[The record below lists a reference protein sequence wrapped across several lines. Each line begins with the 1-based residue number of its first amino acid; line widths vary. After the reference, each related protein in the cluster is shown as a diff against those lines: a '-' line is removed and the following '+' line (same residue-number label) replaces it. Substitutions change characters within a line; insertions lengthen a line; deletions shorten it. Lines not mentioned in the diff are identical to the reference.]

1 MFKIKNI
8 SYLIF
13 FFFIIFFQTVLKSE
27 ESSIEI
33 LSNYLSEL
41 KHFKCNFIQLNPDG
55 TVSEGNLIF
64 SDNKI
69 KISYLKPTKITFIAK
84 RNKAMYYNETLQE
97 VHYFN
102 PDKTAFNIFKSL
114 FQIKDMVKDDYIMKE
129 SNDVLKIIFNKFNI
143 EELIEFTIF
152 FERNPIVLKK
162 FEWIDVS
169 GKFTFSILDIN
180 GLVDVNKKT
189 FNMANPLIKN

>member
-13 FFFIIFFQTVLKSE
+13 FLYIIFFQSALKSE
-27 ESSIEI
+27 ESGIEI

-41 KHFKCNFIQLNPDG
+41 KHFECNFIQLNPDG

-69 KISYLKPTKITFIAK
+69 KINYLKPTKITFIAK
-84 RNKAMYYNETLQE
+84 KSNAMYYNETLQE
-97 VHYFN
+97 GHYFN

-114 FQIKDMVKDDYIMKE
+114 FQIKEMSKEDYIMKE
-129 SNDVLKIIFNKFNI
+129 SNDILKIIFNKFEI

-152 FERNPIVLKK
+152 FEKKPIVLKK

-169 GKFTFSILDIN
+169 GKFSFSILDIS